1 MALGPLLGFAPLQF
15 YKAIRIET
23 VKEIT
28 AVLSFSE
35 RSALGHKGDIL
46 TFKRYIRF
54 TPESGHSVVF
64 EECKGQKR
72 TYAPQQ
78 MGRLFDNLIGALL
91 ERQGY
96 VEAERL
102 RSLEVDD
109 EFKLG
114 RNLDRQLPRT
124 RTF

>member
-46 TFKRYIRF
+46 SANGNVRF
-54 TPESGHSVVF
+54 TPKADVCGATRDVRFGPKADSCTAAKYISIRSPH
-64 EECKGQKR
+64 R
-72 TYAPQQ
+72 R
-78 MGRLFDNLIGALL
+78 GRATMAA
-91 ERQGY
+91 R
-96 VEAERL
+96 
-102 RSLEVDD
+102 
-109 EFKLG
+109 
-114 RNLDRQLPRT
+114 
-124 RTF
+124 